1 MERKPFQARF
11 NALKDEANNWSPAWK
26 DLQRFI
32 RPTRGF
38 FNDLPNRGTTIDHK
52 TVLDSSPGRAARIL
66 AAGMTSGLT
75 SPSRPWFKLGFTD
88 QNLMQIASAKEWLDD
103 VENRMMAAF
112 SKSNIYGILHSSYEE
127 IGVFGTSAAI
137 ILEDFNDIIRGRN
150 FTIGEYYLGASSNG
164 RVNAL
169 AREYWLTVG
178 QCVEDF
184 GIDNCSQTIQD
195 AYKNNRPDQWIAIS
209 MLIEANDDRIEGKK
223 DFKNMPFRCAYWET
237 NDSSDKFLKISGFE
251 DFPVLAP
258 RWDLT
263 TTADVYG
270 KGPGWDVIG
279 DVKML
284 QKMQRDKLIA
294 LGKLVDPPVQ
304 GAPDAQINTLPGG
317 VNRYSASTGDQ
328 GIKTIYQINP
338 DLQAIEYSIQKTR
351 DEIAKG
357 FYSDLFLMVANMD
370 KSGTTAREIV
380 ERHEEKLLMLGP
392 VLERLESELLDPL
405 IDRTF
410 NIMLRAGLIPPAPE
424 ELQGQEIK
432 VEYISM
438 LAQAQKMVGTTA
450 IEQFTAFAGN
460 LAAVFPDVLDN
471 IDSDEMIQSYGNM
484 LGIPA
489 KMTRS
494 QEMVAAL
501 RKIKQKQAAA
511 LAQQQQLAA
520 TIAGAKVM
528 SETNMEDN
536 NALTAL
542 VGSAGGVR

>member
-1 MERKPFQARF
+1 MERKSFQSRF
-11 NALKDEANNWSPAWK
+11 DALKTEANSWTGAWK
-26 DLQRFI
+26 DLQKYI

-38 FNDLPNRGTTIDHK
+38 FSDTPNKGQTIDHK

-75 SPSRPWFKLGFTD
+75 SPSRPWFKLGFADPDIETVD
-88 QNLMQIASAKEWLDD
+88 SAKEWLDQ

-112 SKSNIYGILHSSYEE
+112 SKSNIYGVLHSCYEE
-127 IGVFGTSAAI
+127 IGVFGTAAAI
-137 ILEDFNDIIRGRN
+137 ILEDFGDIIRGRN
-150 FTIGEYYLGASSNG
+150 FTIGEYCLGCAANG
-164 RVNAL
+164 RVNTIS
-169 AREYWLTVG
+169 RGYWMTVG
-178 QCVEDF
+178 QLVQDF
-184 GIDNCSQTIQD
+184 GEENCSQTVRD
-195 AYKNNRPDQWIAIS
+195 AFKAGRLDQWIEINH
-209 MLIEANDDRIEGKK
+209 LIEPNDERIDGRK
-223 DFKNMPFRCAYWET
+223 DFKNMQYRSAYWEAKSAG
-237 NDSSDKFLKISGFE
+237 DLFLRLAGFE

-270 KGPGWDVIG
+270 KGPGWDVLG

-294 LGKLVDPPVQ
+294 IGKLVDPPVQ
-304 GAPDAQINTLPGG
+304 APSGAEINTLPGG
-317 VNRYSASTGDQ
+317 VSRTSSTTPDAGV
-328 GIKTIYQINP
+328 KTVYQISP
-338 DLQAIEYSIQKTR
+338 DLQALEYSIQKTR

-357 FYSDLFLMVANMD
+357 FYSDLFLMIANMD

-410 NIMLRAGLIPPAPE
+410 NIMLRAGLIPPPPK
-424 ELQGQEIK
+424 ELEGQEIK

-450 IEQFTAFAGN
+450 IEQFLAFAGN
-460 LAAVFPDVLDN
+460 MAAAFPEVLDN
-471 IDSDEMIQSYGNM
+471 IDSDEAIVIYGNM

-489 KMTRS
+489 KITRS
-494 QEMVAAL
+494 KELVAAL
-501 RKIKQKQAAA
+501 RKIKQQQAAA
-511 LAQQQQLAA
+511 AAQQQQMA
-520 TIAGAKVM
+520 TMVQGAKVL
-528 SETNMEDN
+528 SDTKIGDN

-542 VGSAGGVR
+542 VGAAGGVR